1 MTNYTHLP
9 TDENDVSYLFEDD
22 SDFFD
27 LDNFDDND
35 I

>member
-1 MTNYTHLP
+1 MTNYTYLT

-27 LDNFDDND
+27 LDSFDDND